1 MALKVVM
8 FSDFVCPFC
17 YIGFK
22 TLRDL
27 KSEFDFQY
35 EWRGFQIH
43 PEWPAEGI
51 PAQQAAP
58 AADRGARRALW
69 ERITMLADAIG
80 LVMKP
85 PTVFT
90 NSRLALE
97 AAEFARELG
106 RDEDFAARV
115 YRAYFQ
121 EDANIGDRVVVA
133 ELAAAVGI
141 ARAQLDAALESGKY
155 SLKLKNNALA
165 AHQRGV
171 SGVPTFIINGFPLVG
186 AQSTDVMR
194 QVMKRAAERLSAEQ
208 GVSR

>member
-51 PAQQAAP
+51 PAEKIGR
-58 AADRGARRALW
+58 ADDLGARRALW
-69 ERITMLADAIG
+69 ERIRMLADSIDLA
-80 LVMKP
+80 MKP
-85 PTVFT
+85 PAVFT

-106 RDEDFAARV
+106 RDEDFVARV

-121 EDANIGDRVVVA
+121 EDANIGDREVVGG
-133 ELAAAVGI
+133 LAAAAGI
-141 ARAQLDAALESGKY
+141 DRAQLDAALESGKY

-186 AQSTDVMR
+186 AQSADVMR
-194 QVMKRAAERLSAEQ
+194 QVLKRAAERLPAE
-208 GVSR
+208 